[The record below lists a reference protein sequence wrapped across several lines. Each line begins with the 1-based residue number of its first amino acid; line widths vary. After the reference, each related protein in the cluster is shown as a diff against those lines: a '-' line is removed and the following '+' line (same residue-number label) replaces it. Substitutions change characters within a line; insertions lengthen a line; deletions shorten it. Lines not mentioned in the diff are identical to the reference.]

1 MTTKKQ
7 EIRRLR
13 AKAARQ
19 AEKMNELHEL
29 IGVERGRADALR
41 QEADFWKHQV
51 ALWQQKATAA
61 ANEALR
67 LRRKQMK
74 ILQDPSDV
82 QDATAPPAMPEE
94 GMEGWRKVLREAAE
108 NHRKKETEAQK
119 TETK

>member
-41 QEADFWKHQV
+41 AEADFWKHQV
-51 ALWQQKATAA
+51 TLWQQKATAA

-67 LRRKQMK
+67 LRRR
-74 ILQDPSDV
+74 
-82 QDATAPPAMPEE
+82 
-94 GMEGWRKVLREAAE
+94 GMEILKKDQTSPVSADALPPSPPLERARKAAE
-108 NHRKKETEAQK
+108 PETV
-119 TETK
+119 